1 MERAN
6 AQESLDYVMMTGK
19 ARHQQEPI
27 FRELEMSSLKALQFS
42 LPITAMQNNEPTP
55 ESHLLV
61 FASPR
66 WLLTHSLI
74 SLRNS
79 PQVSTVVF
87 TGNLNSRKSLIS
99 IGFDNVLAFK

>member
-1 MERAN
+1 MYKFRNYVESLLRITKSSICLQIITTREYIFVDLQKICQIRWAN

-42 LPITAMQNNEPTP
+42 LPITAMQNTEPTP

-66 WLLTHSLI
+66 
-74 SLRNS
+74 
-79 PQVSTVVF
+79 
-87 TGNLNSRKSLIS
+87 
-99 IGFDNVLAFK
+99 